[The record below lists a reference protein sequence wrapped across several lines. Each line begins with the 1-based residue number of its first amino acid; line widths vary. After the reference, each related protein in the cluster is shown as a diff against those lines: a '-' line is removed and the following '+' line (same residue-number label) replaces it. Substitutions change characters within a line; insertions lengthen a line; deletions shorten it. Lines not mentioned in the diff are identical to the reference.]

1 MAEQGP
7 PQVLQGLYKTFEVID
22 LGNTGSTES
31 RIVSLNLETS
41 VLVHVQN
48 KVFWPWTVF
57 FFSTCE
63 GRSFLENCQHICYC
77 IFNMQQQE
85 ANFQWSVT
93 LSVTHLCDRF
103 LRTV

>member
-1 MAEQGP
+1 M
-7 PQVLQGLYKTFEVID
+7 D
-22 LGNTGSTES
+22 S
-31 RIVSLNLETS
+31 
-41 VLVHVQN
+41 
-48 KVFWPWTVF
+48 F

>member
-57 FFSTCE
+57 FSPPVKAEVF
-63 GRSFLENCQHICYC
+63 
-77 IFNMQQQE
+77 
-85 ANFQWSVT
+85 W
-93 LSVTHLCDRF
+93 
-103 LRTV
+103 RTVSTSAIAFSICSSRKPTSSGL

>member
-41 VLVHVQN
+41 VLVPV
-48 KVFWPWTVF
+48 
-57 FFSTCE
+57 
-63 GRSFLENCQHICYC
+63 
-77 IFNMQQQE
+77 
-85 ANFQWSVT
+85 
-93 LSVTHLCDRF
+93 
-103 LRTV
+103 